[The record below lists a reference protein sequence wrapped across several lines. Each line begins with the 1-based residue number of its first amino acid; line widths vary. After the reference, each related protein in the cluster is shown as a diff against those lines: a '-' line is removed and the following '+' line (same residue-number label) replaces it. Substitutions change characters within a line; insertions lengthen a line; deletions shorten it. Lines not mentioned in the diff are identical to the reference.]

1 MEILKWLV
9 VICYLLLVIGY
20 WLLVSGYWLLVI
32 GYWLLVI
39 DVNLMS
45 NVLLVFCLPLR
56 PDPP

>member
-9 VICYLLLVIGY
+9 VICYLLFVIC
-20 WLLVSGYWLLVI
+20 YWLLVI

>member
-1 MEILKWLV
+1 M